1 MEEVYVKEGGRYR
14 KIGTRWE
21 GFPVDGIWLVWDGTQ
36 NCLVKLEDINSLPNK
51 DPWDLVT
58 LMSYRSVVSDV
69 ILDFNGKAISAWD
82 LAEEIIKAI
91 IEEKKRR
98 KKTNG

>member
-1 MEEVYVKEGGRYR
+1 MEELYIKEGRRYK

-21 GFPVDGIWLVWDGTQ
+21 GFPADGVWLVWDGTQ
-36 NCLVKLEDINSLPNK
+36 NCLIKLEDIDSLPNK

-69 ILDFNGKAISAWD
+69 ILDYNGKAISAWD
-82 LAEEIIKAI
+82 LAEKIVKTIV
-91 IEEKKRR
+91 EEKDRR
-98 KKTNG
+98 KKTSR